1 MAGIENLNIPRKPN
15 ILNELKFTGDKPDYA
30 AFQNNLLQGMPL
42 IEAIKLLGTDKALE
56 LSGLDVNTQNDIKN
70 NLPTNE
76 VAMNFVLPKLLDSL
90 RVPNVLKETL
100 LRGRAPD
107 YNISR
112 SMALG
117 DSGRL
122 GFDATLGPESRARLN
137 YSIPDMPIANNTNFR
152 MGANIDERGRATGDL
167 GVRYQPQRDTF
178 VDAGARFD
186 SRGSPEY
193 RIEFG
198 KKFANGGVVDD
209 IDIFS

>member
-1 MAGIENLNIPRKPN
+1 MAGIKDLNIPRKSN
-15 ILNELKFTGDKPDYA
+15 VLGELEFTGDNPDYSG
-30 AFQNNLLQGMPL
+30 FQSNLLQGMPL
-42 IEAIKLLGTDKALE
+42 IDAIKKLGTERALE
-56 LSGLDVNTQNDIKN
+56 LSGLSVGIQNDIKN

-76 VAMNFVLPKLLDSL
+76 IAMNYTLPKLLDNL
-90 RVPNVLKETL
+90 RVPDALKQTL
-100 LRGRAPD
+100 LKGEAPE

-112 SMALG
+112 SMPLG

-122 GFDATLGPESRARLN
+122 GFDATLGPDSRANLN

-152 MGANIDERGRATGDL
+152 MGANIDERGRATSDL

-186 SRGSPEY
+186 SQGSPEY

-198 KKFANGGVVDD
+198 KKFASGGAVDD